1 MQSKA
6 KDETIQH
13 IVSGCSFLA
22 NGEYKRRHN
31 NICEQLHWNILA
43 SHNLTKESHWWKH
56 QPAPVIENE
65 NIKVLYDFDVRTDK
79 VISACRPDIML
90 VSKVRKTAQ
99 IIDVACPN
107 DINVF
112 EKEQEKVTKYQDLK
126 IEIEKMWSV
135 KAEVIPVV
143 VGVLGAV
150 TKRLE
155 SFFRSF
161 LIAEKINITSLQKS
175 ALLGTA
181 HILRLVLQLP
191 GSR

>member
-1 MQSKA
+1 MHGQYHMQLQAKDQIAIPLTYSWLKRAHLKAPTEALILAAQDQAINTNYHAAKIHKTQQHTRCRLCKA

-79 VISACRPDIML
+79 VISARRPDIIL
-90 VSKVRKTAQ
+90 VNKVRKTAQ

-112 EKEQEKVTKYQDLK
+112 EKEQEKVTK
-126 IEIEKMWSV
+126 
-135 KAEVIPVV
+135 
-143 VGVLGAV
+143 
-150 TKRLE
+150 T
-155 SFFRSF
+155 
-161 LIAEKINITSLQKS
+161 
-175 ALLGTA
+175 
-181 HILRLVLQLP
+181 
-191 GSR
+191 